1 MMGAMSDHLTVREFG
16 PPSRQALRVD
26 RALRTAWSPVVNN
39 WRFTRRGVR
48 WAQAVFE
55 PRGRIPVVRG
65 TEISHTR
72 IEHMPGEWV
81 TAPRAVGSPAER
93 AVLYIHGGGYVFG
106 SPRTHRNLVSR
117 ISHVTSTRV
126 LAIDYRLPPEHWPP
140 APTEDA
146 LLGYRHLLAA
156 GIPPEGITVMGDSAG
171 GGISLEL
178 VLHLVE
184 AGLPVPGALVL
195 LSPWADLTMT
205 GDSVTRN
212 AGLDPFIPAGPVR
225 RLTRVV
231 VGPRDPRD
239 WRLSPVF
246 APDELFRGFP
256 PTLIQVG
263 SHELITD
270 DSVRV
275 AERLGALGVTCEL
288 QLFESHPH
296 VVPVWGTPES
306 RQSLKEIGTW
316 VARHEPP
323 SIAPAAP
330 SDRAAAEA
338 AEPDVPPSQMLL

>member
-1 MMGAMSDHLTVREFG
+1 MMSGVSGHLTVREFG

-26 RALRTAWSPVVNN
+26 RALRAAWTPLVRN
-39 WRFTRRGVR
+39 WRFTRRGVL

-65 TEISHTR
+65 TAVSHTR
-72 IEHMPGEWV
+72 IEDLPGEWV
-81 TAPRAVGSPAER
+81 TAPRAADAPAGR

-106 SPRTHRNLVSR
+106 SPRSHRNLVSR

-140 APTEDA
+140 APTQDA
-146 LLGYRHLLAA
+146 LLAYRHLLAA
-156 GIPPEGITVMGDSAG
+156 GVPPEGIVVMGDSAG

-178 VLHLVE
+178 VLHAVE

-195 LSPWADLTMT
+195 LSPWADLAMT

-212 AGLDPFIPAGPVR
+212 DGLDPFIPADVVG

-246 APDELFRGFP
+246 APDELFGGFP

-263 SHELITD
+263 STELITD

-288 QLFESHPH
+288 QLFAGHPH

-306 RQSLKEIGTW
+306 RTSLREIGAW
-316 VARHEPP
+316 VARHLPA

-330 SDRAAAEA
+330 ADRAVTQADA
-338 AEPDVPPSQMLL
+338 PDVPSSQMVR